1 MHRRL
6 LLTTGALLVTAVVA
20 SCAAGGGQAAQVN
33 ASLDGAF
40 ILSLEDADAPPTAL
54 LDGSLVGRE
63 PHTSDTLTVVRLP
76 LPGASPDSPAVS
88 EYAQALTDSAFVDSP
103 MSLSVS
109 PDGAWAA
116 IAASRAG
123 AQAGRERLEDLAPLS
138 RIALYDLRAWPPRL
152 TDEATA
158 CREPA
163 SVDIHPEGGRLCA
176 VSGATG
182 ELVILHVRAGR
193 FREVVRIPVGRIFE
207 TEHAPTGAF
216 WSPDGGT
223 IAVCF
228 GAGGVG
234 FLGVDLSTIER
245 PALSALGSLTPA
257 GRFARLGAWTPDGAA
272 FLALDTGWIDAERG
286 MREPGQVGGAHL
298 VVPGAG
304 VAASVELPGEPH
316 AIAISPDGSRAL
328 VTGLAKADPH
338 EPDTTRRTGGTL
350 TLLRVGRGSLESLDR
365 TACGSLPMD
374 VDFDATGRGAIVADF
389 AEGRVEVFR
398 VEGSRVVFTGLRVET
413 NYGVH
418 QARVVR

>member
-1 MHRRL
+1 MHGRL
-6 LLTTGALLVTAVVA
+6 LLTAGALLVTAVAA
-20 SCAAGGGQAAQVN
+20 SCAAGGGQAPRVN

-40 ILSLEDADAPPTAL
+40 ILSLEDADAPPTAV

-63 PHTSDTLTVVRLP
+63 PHASDTLTVVRLP

-88 EYAQALTDSAFVDSP
+88 EYAQALTQSSFVGSP
-103 MSLSVS
+103 MSLSVA

-116 IAASRAG
+116 VAASRAG
-123 AQAGRERLEDLAPLS
+123 AQGGRERLEDLAPLS
-138 RIALYDLRAWPPRL
+138 RIALYDLRAWPPWE
-152 TDEATA
+152 TDATDA

-163 SVDIHPEGGRLCA
+163 SVDIHPEGRRLCA
-176 VSGATG
+176 VSAATG
-182 ELVILHVRAGR
+182 ELVILNVRGGR
-193 FREVVRIPVGRIFE
+193 FREAVRIQVGRIFE

-216 WSPDGGT
+216 WSPDGRA

-234 FLGVDLSTIER
+234 FLGVDLSRIER
-245 PALSALGSLTPA
+245 PSLSALGSLTAA

-286 MREPGQVGGAHL
+286 MREPGHVGGAHL

-304 VAASVELPGEPH
+304 VAASVELPGDPH
-316 AIAISPDGSRAL
+316 ALAISPDGSRAL
-328 VTGLAKADPH
+328 VTGLAKTDPH
-338 EPDTTRRTGGTL
+338 EPDVSQRTGGTL
-350 TLLRVGRGSLESLDR
+350 ALLGVGRGSLEALDR
-365 TACGSLPMD
+365 AACGSLPLD

-398 VEGSRVVFTGLRVET
+398 VEGSRVSFTGLRVET
-413 NYGVH
+413 NYGAH